1 MTVLWLV
8 YKLILM
14 ILLVII
20 GPPILVLAVFLA
32 CRSPKKKG
40 KRDGSNR

>member
-20 GPPILVLAVFLA
+20 GPPIVVMAIVMA
-32 CRSPKKKG
+32 CRSPKQKG
-40 KRDGSNR
+40 KSDGSNR